1 MTDLSPE
8 DALQIQQFAEKTLE
22 EITKRAEADGM
33 DPIMLHSAFCVAAVG
48 WMANALGP
56 EKTGQFLRHVAGTLE
71 EAPSAH

>member
-33 DPIMLHSAFCVAAVG
+33 DPVMLHSAFCVASIG
-48 WMANALGP
+48 WLANALGP
-56 EKTGQFLRHVAGTLE
+56 EKAAAFLRHVGGTLE
-71 EAPSAH
+71 EAPSH